1 MELTP
6 VLKEL
11 QAFVYAEHE
20 ANTENLL
27 EIWKKPLKEK
37 LLKGE
42 TQRIESVKYVD
53 SNHLEVVL
61 GDNESR
67 FREGDMICLHLG
79 NPSEYKVFDQVTIEA
94 ENDGEWLL
102 KVKVDQSL
110 LPELSEGCYA
120 DPAGMDLKPFY
131 DKALVDVATSKI
143 GREVLLPLLSGQLN
157 TGTIYADDFD
167 DAADY
172 AESRGLN
179 EKQSDAVGLGVA
191 SKYLACIQVALPG
204 QVKQKL

>member
-27 EIWKKPLKEK
+27 EIWNKPLKEK

-42 TQRIESVKYVD
+42 TQRIESVTFVD

-79 NPSEYKVFDQVTIEA
+79 RPSDYKVFDQVTIEA

-120 DPAGMDLKPFY
+120 DPAGY
-131 DKALVDVATSKI
+131 DRTL
-143 GREVLLPLLSGQLN
+143 
-157 TGTIYADDFD
+157 
-167 DAADY
+167 
-172 AESRGLN
+172 
-179 EKQSDAVGLGVA
+179 
-191 SKYLACIQVALPG
+191 IQCG
-204 QVKQKL
+204 